1 MLQVSN
7 NNVIIPLRFWNE
19 LKKNDYFRELIEV
32 LEDSKDFEEAKK
44 ETTSFLNLNDYM
56 KKRELAEMKK
66 ANKTKKEIGRK
77 TKKYV

>member
-66 ANKTKKEIGRK
+66 VIKTKKEIGKK
-77 TKKYV
+77 TK

>member
-7 NNVIIPLRFWNE
+7 NHVIIPLRFWNE

-44 ETTSFLNLNDYM
+44 ETTSFINLNDYM

-66 ANKTKKEIGRK
+66 VIKTKKEIGRK
-77 TKKYV
+77 TK